1 MTEPQLGTQTM
12 QREGGGWNVTA
23 TLTNTGQTENCFALA
38 AASPLKSED
47 PPPPIPILE
56 GPQNCSDDI
65 QLTDW
70 HEVTREICKEE
81 NLNPLAM
88 PVIFSQQARGPR
100 TWTAI
105 PSHEIKELRKAIKD
119 SGICS
124 PYFKQLLK
132 STLEGHTLTPNDCK
146 NLAGVILT
154 DSQYMLWEF
163 KWRRLLTN
171 ILQMHRQSTDVD
183 LRTLTMSKLTG
194 DPPDDQNDNQVN
206 LPRTALDDI
215 KKMACRAFVQIQP
228 AGSFEKAYNII
239 SQDSSE
245 PFTTFVDRVIQAA
258 ERQCGDDI
266 ARPIVIWDIIENNAS
281 PECKR
286 AIKALGKERPTVP
299 EMIDA
304 CNQIGSPQH
313 VAMIQANE
321 LGKTIREKIERA
333 LTVQAAQAETRD
345 QKVTEILAALHLS
358 SQEDNTMA
366 VMQATV
372 TSGPCYFCKRPGHI
386 LRNCPDIKRGVQ
398 APDRCSTC
406 FDNVAF
412 DKYWP
417 YDDHHIS
424 PIPSQNH
431 QTYIDSS
438 KADKS
443 DLQELEIL
451 GSLTMS
457 ICYFFHF
464 LRENGPHLNVTPY
477 HPVYSNMTFW
487 CNQAKL
493 LIYDEPHSDRFNKL
507 PIQFAKGIWLICG
520 DRAWQGIP
528 SKIDCGPCAMGQ
540 LTIIAPS
547 VKKVVKKKSRRIRSS
562 WGHQY
567 ESNCDSDFHPW
578 NSGESIVA
586 SIFLPQLSS
595 SIALK
600 QLNKLGCWLSKE
612 VNATSTMISDLLT
625 DEEAIRHATLQNRAA
640 IDCLLLAHGHGCEDF
655 EGLCCMNLSDHS
667 VSIHKQLQ
675 ELRDLAS
682 QITIDDPS
690 WLDNLF
696 DGLSFV
702 PWLKELCKIGLIIL
716 TVVVVVLVAVP
727 CILQCVKKVMSKIV
741 SSVLVVNKDGGD
753 VGEDE
758 AKKPYKYDCLDSENV
773 KPVNEIELKGYRI
786 SQKKAQMVKQTV
798 IYLGYEKFL
807 KYQAIM
813 VEQDDVEIVV
823 TNTVN
828 PASFLSG
835 NMGEPVIHECL
846 EAIKATCS
854 SCLDLKDTLLENTE
868 TWSTDGSSC
877 VISGRHAGYVVTM
890 SREVIESGPLPTNT
904 LAQKAEITALTRA
917 LELAKGKKVN
927 IYTDLSL
934 ANPQDPFRTC
944 LIGIPLQSPHEFKG
958 YVKNETMLNFTVA
971 NATVWMSDFTV
982 AQADGGWQCKIIEQ
996 LDDTLAS
1003 PPEELDLLGS
1013 ILFIM
1018 NWRMMKWLTR
1028 SMSIINAH
1036 NLADVLSPMDIPKAI
1051 DTRPCHELQPGSSEQ
1066 GFISFT
1072 IKPNLLKPNFRDI
1085 SSTFIYTIL
1094 ESSAARGEAISTLSF
1109 PKRKS
1114 SFREPPTHNL
1124 GQFCFDI
1131 QLLTF
1136 VNAAW
1141 PVTLGHQKYSLI
1153 QPPLPPGVLST
1164 DSIDKLGSY
1173 IPKIHPQP
1181 KLLRHDTL

>member
-1 MTEPQLGTQTM
+1 MKIIFGVSSRIWPRLKRDRRRDGHSPFGPPGQLAKREQPGTGNEEE
-12 QREGGGWNVTA
+12 RRRVSILVA
-23 TLTNTGQTENCFALA
+23 GQTENSFALA

-88 PVIFSQQARGPR
+88 PVIFSQQAGGPR

-105 PSHEIKELRKAIKD
+105 PPHEIKELRKAIKD

-171 ILQMHRQSTDVD
+171 VLQMYRQSTDVE

-245 PFTTFVDRVIQAA
+245 PFTTFVDGVIQAA

-266 ARPIVIWDIIENNAS
+266 ACPIVIWDIIENNAS

-313 VAMIQANE
+313 VTMIQANE
-321 LGKTIREKIERA
+321 LGKTIGEKIERA

-358 SQEDNTMA
+358 SQQQDNTMA

-398 APDRCSTC
+398 APDRCSTFGVPLPEG
-406 FDNVAF
+406 FDNVTF

-438 KADKS
+438 KVDKS

-464 LRENGPHLNVTPY
+464 RGENGPHLNVTPY
-477 HPVYSNMTFW
+477 HPVYSNMTSW
-487 CNQAKL
+487 CNQTKL
-493 LIYDEPHSDRFNKL
+493 LIYDEPQADRFNKL
-507 PIQFAKGIWLICG
+507 PIQFPKGIWIICG

-528 SKIDCGPCAMGQ
+528 SKIDGGPCAMGQ

-716 TVVVVVLVAVP
+716 IVVVVVSVAVP
-727 CILQCVKKVMSKIV
+727 CIFQCVKKVMSKTV
-741 SSVLVVNKDGGD
+741 SSVLVVNKNGGD

-773 KPVNEIELKGYRI
+773 KPVNKIELKGYRT

-798 IYLGYEKFL
+798 IYLGYERFL

-835 NMGEPVIHECL
+835 SMGEPVIHECL
-846 EAIKATCS
+846 EAIEATCS

-877 VISGRHAGYVVTM
+877 VISGRHAGVSSSGVPSILLLDLGM
-890 SREVIESGPLPTNT
+890 RKKESR
-904 LAQKAEITALTRA
+904 ITPKLYR
-917 LELAKGKKVN
+917 LFQL
-927 IYTDLSL
+927 
-934 ANPQDPFRTC
+934 
-944 LIGIPLQSPHEFKG
+944 
-958 YVKNETMLNFTVA
+958 
-971 NATVWMSDFTV
+971 
-982 AQADGGWQCKIIEQ
+982 
-996 LDDTLAS
+996 LDDS
-1003 PPEELDLLGS
+1003 KS
-1013 ILFIM
+1013 ILQVI
-1018 NWRMMKWLTR
+1018 L
-1028 SMSIINAH
+1028 MSW
-1036 NLADVLSPMDIPKAI
+1036 KF
-1051 DTRPCHELQPGSSEQ
+1051 E
-1066 GFISFT
+1066 
-1072 IKPNLLKPNFRDI
+1072 
-1085 SSTFIYTIL
+1085 Y
-1094 ESSAARGEAISTLSF
+1094 
-1109 PKRKS
+1109 
-1114 SFREPPTHNL
+1114 
-1124 GQFCFDI
+1124 
-1131 QLLTF
+1131 
-1136 VNAAW
+1136 
-1141 PVTLGHQKYSLI
+1141 
-1153 QPPLPPGVLST
+1153 
-1164 DSIDKLGSY
+1164 DSI
-1173 IPKIHPQP
+1173 
-1181 KLLRHDTL
+1181 